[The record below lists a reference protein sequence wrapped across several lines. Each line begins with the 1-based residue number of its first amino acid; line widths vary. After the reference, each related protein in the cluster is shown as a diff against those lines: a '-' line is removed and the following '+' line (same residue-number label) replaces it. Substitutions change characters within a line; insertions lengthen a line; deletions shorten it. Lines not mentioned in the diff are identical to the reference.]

1 MNKLMSSNL
10 FGRYVWLIDLLR
22 QYKRLTYKEINAKW
36 QQSGLSYGEGDEL
49 PLRTFHNHRNAI
61 RDIFDISIEI
71 DKSVSGYQY
80 HIEGMEQLQ
89 GDALRSWLIDS
100 YATLNQL
107 QADKKLEGCIQFE
120 DIPSGSKWLT
130 LFMQAMREGR
140 AVEITHQGF
149 GRDEAKTFTI
159 EPYYLKVSQRRWY
172 IIANNPYYVN
182 YNRVH
187 QTNIPEIRIYALDRI
202 LYAYHLDQEF
212 KVNSSFDI
220 DKFYE
225 GCVGII
231 PSQEPIERVILR
243 AYWHAPDY
251 LRTLPLHASQE
262 ELERDDES
270 AIFQYHVKITYNFLQ
285 LIMQQGDQVEVL
297 EPASLR
303 EQMRRFAD
311 TLTTYYNKD

>member
-1 MNKLMSSNL
+1 MPSNL

-22 QYKRLTYKEINAKW
+22 QYKRLTYNEINAKW

-61 RDIFDISIEI
+61 RDIFDVSIEI
-71 DKSVSGYQY
+71 DKSVPGYQY
-80 HIEGMEQLQ
+80 HIENVEQLQ

-107 QADKKLEGCIQFE
+107 QADKKLEGRIQFE
-120 DIPSGSKWLT
+120 DIPSGDKWLT

-149 GRDEAKTFTI
+149 GRDEAKTFVI
-159 EPYYLKVSQRRWY
+159 EPYHLKVSQRRWY
-172 IIANNPYYVN
+172 IIGNNPYFVD
-182 YNRVH
+182 YNRSH
-187 QTNIPEIRIYALDRI
+187 RTNIPEIRIYALDRI
-202 LYAYHLDQEF
+202 LHAYLLDREF
-212 KVNSSFDI
+212 QVNKDFDI
-220 DKFYE
+220 DKFYD

-231 PSQEPIERVILR
+231 PSQEPIERVVLR

-262 ELERDDES
+262 ELECDDES
-270 AIFQYHVKITYNFLQ
+270 AIFQYQVKITYNFLQ

-303 EQMRRFAD
+303 EQMRRLAK
-311 TLTTYYNKD
+311 TLITYYDKD

>member
-1 MNKLMSSNL
+1 MASNL

-22 QYKRLTYKEINAKW
+22 QHKRLSYREINLKW

-61 RDIFDISIEI
+61 RDIFDVSIEI
-71 DKSVSGYQY
+71 DKSVPGYQY
-80 HIEGMEQLQ
+80 HIEGAEQLQ
-89 GDALRSWLIDS
+89 SDTLRSWLIDS

-107 QADKKLEGCIQFE
+107 QVDKKLEGRIQFE
-120 DIPSGSKWLT
+120 DIPSGNKWLT
-130 LFMQAMREGR
+130 LFIQAMREER

-149 GRDEAKTFTI
+149 GRGEAKTFTI
-159 EPYYLKVSQRRWY
+159 EPYHLKVSGRRWY

-202 LYAYHLDQEF
+202 LHAYLLDQEF
-212 KVNSSFDI
+212 KVNKGFDI

-231 PSQEPIERVILR
+231 PSEEPLERVVLR

-251 LRTLPLHASQE
+251 LRTLPLHVSQE
-262 ELERDDES
+262 ELERDGES
-270 AIFQYHVKITYNFLQ
+270 ATFQYHVKITYNFLQ

-303 EQMRRFAD
+303 EQMRRLAE
-311 TLTTYYNKD
+311 TLITYYNKD

>member
-1 MNKLMSSNL
+1 MASNL

-22 QYKRLTYKEINAKW
+22 QYKRLSYKEINLKW

-61 RDIFDISIEI
+61 RDIFDVSIEI
-71 DKSVSGYQY
+71 DKSVPGYQY
-80 HIEGMEQLQ
+80 HIEGVEQLQ

-107 QADKKLEGCIQFE
+107 QADKKLEGRIQFE
-120 DIPSGSKWLT
+120 DIPSGNRWLT
-130 LFMQAMREGR
+130 LFVQAMREGR

-159 EPYYLKVSQRRWY
+159 EPYHLKVSQRRWY
-172 IIANNPYYVN
+172 IIANNPYYVE
-182 YNRVH
+182 YNRTY
-187 QTNIPEIRIYALDRI
+187 QANIPEVRVYALDRI
-202 LYAYHLDQEF
+202 QHAHILDVDFEM
-212 KVNSSFDI
+212 KPDFDI
-220 DKFYE
+220 TKYYE

-231 PSQEPIERVILR
+231 PGQEPIERVVLR

-251 LRTLPLHASQE
+251 LRTLPLHPSQE
-262 ELERDDES
+262 ELECNGES

-303 EQMRRFAD
+303 EQMRRLVE
-311 TLTTYYNKD
+311 TLTAYYNKD